1 MSKKL
6 AFGLMRL
13 PLLDPRDT
21 TSIDHEA
28 VKKMVD
34 RFMEAGFTHFDT
46 AAPYHGKASE
56 IAFRECVAKRYP
68 RDAYTVTDKL
78 SMFSMKSGEEI
89 APFFDGQLERCGVE
103 YLDYY
108 WLHSLGR
115 EEAEK
120 AERFGAFDFIL
131 RKKAEGKVRHVGFS
145 FHDTADVLD
154 DILTRHPEMEFVQLQ
169 INYIDWDSEDVQSRK
184 CYEVC
189 VKHGKPVMVMEPV
202 KGGLLAGVPEEA
214 GALMQSA
221 APGLS
226 PASWAIRFAAS
237 LDNVVYVLSGMSS
250 LEQVEDNASCMKDF
264 QPLSE
269 TEREVVRRV
278 TEIIQS
284 KASIACTSCRYC
296 VEGCPQK
303 IAIPDYFK
311 LANNVSKYGEP
322 MLARAK
328 GRYSQLVEKD
338 AMGRA
343 SECVKC
349 GQCEAHC
356 PQHLPVAQYL
366 EDVAKVF
373 E

>member
-1 MSKKL
+1 
-6 AFGLMRL
+6 
-13 PLLDPRDT
+13 
-21 TSIDHEA
+21 
-28 VKKMVD
+28 
-34 RFMEAGFTHFDT
+34 
-46 AAPYHGKASE
+46 
-56 IAFRECVAKRYP
+56 
-68 RDAYTVTDKL
+68 
-78 SMFSMKSGEEI
+78 
-89 APFFDGQLERCGVE
+89 
-103 YLDYY
+103 
-108 WLHSLGR
+108 
-115 EEAEK
+115 
-120 AERFGAFDFIL
+120 
-131 RKKAEGKVRHVGFS
+131 
-145 FHDTADVLD
+145 
-154 DILTRHPEMEFVQLQ
+154 
-169 INYIDWDSEDVQSRK
+169 
-184 CYEVC
+184 
-189 VKHGKPVMVMEPV
+189 
-202 KGGLLAGVPEEA
+202 
-214 GALMQSA
+214 
-221 APGLS
+221 
-226 PASWAIRFAAS
+226 
-237 LDNVVYVLSGMSS
+237 
-250 LEQVEDNASCMKDF
+250 MKDF

-284 KASIACTSCRYC
+284 KASIACTGCRYC

-338 AMGRA
+338 GMGRA